1 MKNIFMVLPLALSFS
16 VFAQNSA
23 SLEKKCDDIINKAKK
38 QADNCLKIKDAP
50 KRKACFDKIGQ
61 TVEQMMGKAKELEE
75 VCKPKFDA
83 AGQEYKAKEASL
95 YPNQPSSF
103 GDGGQQGQSSQGQS
117 GQQGQGPQGQPGQQ
131 GSGSQGQPGQ
141 QGQGT
146 QGQAPF
152 DCRKLISDLEKEA
165 AKCMGVATF
174 EKRKA
179 CFDQI
184 GQKFKI
190 EEIEGKG
197 LCRGELESLK
207 NKVSSQ
213 EKSKYPN
220 QPSALGGSNS
230 QGPQGTQG
238 TGPQGQPGKSADD
251 KGQKPE
257 GGKAADCSKI
267 LEKIK
272 KAADACLKLKARDKR
287 QACMDKVGE
296 QVEGSSFPAECREAV
311 APLKQQVMEKEKQLY
326 PNQEPTVK

>member
-61 TVEQMMGKAKELEE
+61 TVDQLMSKSKELEE
-75 VCKPKFDA
+75 ACRPKFDA
-83 AGQEYKAKEASL
+83 AGGEYKAKEASL

-103 GDGGQQGQSSQGQS
+103 GDSA
-117 GQQGQGPQGQPGQQ
+117 PQGQPGQPQ
-131 GSGSQGQPGQ
+131 AGQPQQGQPGQ
-141 QGQGT
+141 PQAGQPQQGQPSNG
-146 QGQAPF
+146 QGPAPV
-152 DCRKLISDLEKEA
+152 DCRKLVSDLEKEA
-165 AKCMGVATF
+165 AKCIAQASF

-184 GQKFKI
+184 GQKYKI

-197 LCRGELESLK
+197 ICRAELDALK
-207 NKVSSQ
+207 NKVMSQ

-220 QPSALGGSNS
+220 QPSALGGPGSQG
-230 QGPQGTQG
+230 QGPQGQA
-238 TGPQGQPGKSADD
+238 PQAQPGKPTDD

-257 GGKAADCSKI
+257 GTKSADCSKVV
-267 LEKIK
+267 EKLK

-287 QACMDKVGE
+287 QACMDKIGNE
-296 QVEGSSFPAECREAV
+296 VESSNFPAECRQAV
-311 APLKQQVMEKEKQLY
+311 EPLKQQVMEKEKQLY

>member
-1 MKNIFMVLPLALSFS
+1 MKNIFMVLPLAISFS
-16 VFAQNSA
+16 VFAQDSA
-23 SLEKKCDDIINKAKK
+23 SLEKKCDEIINKAKK
-38 QADNCLKIKDAP
+38 QADNCLKVKDAQ
-50 KRKACFDKIGQ
+50 KRKACFEKIGQ
-61 TVEQMMGKAKELEE
+61 TVDQMMGKSKEVEE

-95 YPNQPSSF
+95 YPNQTSSF
-103 GDGGQQGQSSQGQS
+103 GDGNQQGPQGQPGQQFQGP
-117 GQQGQGPQGQPGQQ
+117 QGQGPQGQPGQQ
-131 GSGSQGQPGQ
+131 FQGTQGQP
-141 QGQGT
+141 GQGT

-165 AKCMGVATF
+165 AKCLGVANF

-184 GQKFKI
+184 GQKYKI

-197 LCRGELESLK
+197 MCRGELDGLK
-207 NKVSSQ
+207 NKVMSQ

-220 QPSALGGSNS
+220 QPSALNGPNS
-230 QGPQGTQG
+230 QGQQGQQGQGT
-238 TGPQGQPGKSADD
+238 QGQPGKPGDD

-267 LEKIK
+267 IEKNK
-272 KAADACLKLKARDKR
+272 KAADACLKIRARDKR
-287 QACMDKVGE
+287 QACMDKIGE
-296 QVEGSSFPAECREAV
+296 QVEGSGFPAECRAAV
-311 APLKQQVMEKEKQLY
+311 EPLKQQVMEKEKQLY